1 MKSFLHTVSQSI
13 YQSFRKYILH
23 SINFVISFSQV
34 SENQNCATILPFDR
48 KEKQKKLTTLKMN
61 KRSQG
66 SRVYLKKNKNKK
78 YDSKDVALDAKE
90 FMGEFIS

>member
-1 MKSFLHTVSQSI
+1 
-13 YQSFRKYILH
+13 
-23 SINFVISFSQV
+23 
-34 SENQNCATILPFDR
+34 
-48 KEKQKKLTTLKMN
+48 MN

-90 FMGEFIS
+90 FMGEFTIFILKKPEHKNLIFVQVKDGN